1 MDKNIIRTFLCIP
14 ISNEIASKKK
24 YAFFN
29 NRPI

>member
-14 ISNEIASKKK
+14 VSKEIASKK